1 MPILNKII
9 SYQFLVA
16 LLEGANHEQ
25 SSQNN
30 QSSWCSPPPLKY
42 GRDFFQKRFS
52 WGTKLFREK
61 NLWGVYFK

>member
-30 QSSWCSPPPLKY
+30 QSSWCSPPKVWE
-42 GRDFFQKRFS
+42 GFFPKTFFM
-52 WGTKLFREK
+52 GDKII
-61 NLWGVYFK
+61 